1 MLSRHRWSDKQNMEV
16 RLHIAPAL
24 GGGAPNNSSA
34 LGERGQLTRPAQGGT
49 FSALFKG
56 LGQNTPGKEIP
67 SLSDSKDPT
76 ESTPSGDTQAEA
88 TMVSVIEGAPASNPA
103 VQDDQVASSAEAD
116 RAESGQNAQHSSLQ
130 GIEAIPFVLQDAPV
144 QIQEARATEQAGA
157 VTEAALSTTTDLSS
171 HPALQPLLDPAQSSD
186 APAVAPKQTASQP
199 TDGSPIRNGR
209 GAPVD
214 LAPVP
219 PEQPSGNSALP
230 STPPLGSL
238 ISDQWPSLVM
248 ENQGAR
254 NFLPAASVNGGVQS
268 LDRPSTGIQ
277 PPAIV
282 QAQGTQETTLLGQ
295 SLSVPVIGQS
305 GGKEQDPFGADVQGE
320 GKGTL
325 FHSRESGAQESVMR
339 GNQPPLFIDQF
350 TSARQTQLPLL
361 GAGSPTVTSAADHL
375 KMTQTFLDG
384 DHSAT
389 MTSAPGMAQTVH
401 LELPSHDSG
410 PLSVRISMTDQ
421 TVHTQFTTDR
431 SDLGQF
437 LLTRQDQLQQN
448 LTKSGLELGQFQ
460 VHIDQQG
467 QQEAFPDRQAR
478 RNGGA
483 SEQQLA
489 SQDHNQQAQD
499 RERPNHRPS
508 RVLSLFA

>member
-1 MLSRHRWSDKQNMEV
+1 M
-16 RLHIAPAL
+16 I
-24 GGGAPNNSSA
+24 
-34 LGERGQLTRPAQGGT
+34 
-49 FSALFKG
+49 
-56 LGQNTPGKEIP
+56 
-67 SLSDSKDPT
+67 
-76 ESTPSGDTQAEA
+76 
-88 TMVSVIEGAPASNPA
+88 
-103 VQDDQVASSAEAD
+103 
-116 RAESGQNAQHSSLQ
+116 
-130 GIEAIPFVLQDAPV
+130 
-144 QIQEARATEQAGA
+144 
-157 VTEAALSTTTDLSS
+157 
-171 HPALQPLLDPAQSSD
+171 
-186 APAVAPKQTASQP
+186 
-199 TDGSPIRNGR
+199 
-209 GAPVD
+209 
-214 LAPVP
+214 
-219 PEQPSGNSALP
+219 
-230 STPPLGSL
+230 
-238 ISDQWPSLVM
+238 
-248 ENQGAR
+248 
-254 NFLPAASVNGGVQS
+254 
-268 LDRPSTGIQ
+268 
-277 PPAIV
+277 
-282 QAQGTQETTLLGQ
+282 
-295 SLSVPVIGQS
+295 
-305 GGKEQDPFGADVQGE
+305 
-320 GKGTL
+320 
-325 FHSRESGAQESVMR
+325 R

-350 TSARQTQLPLL
+350 TSAQQTQPSLL

-375 KMTQTFLDG
+375 KMTQTFLG
-384 DHSAT
+384 EDHSAT

-489 SQDHNQQAQD
+489 SQDYNQQAHD